1 MEAGRSFLSPASS
14 FPLGTH
20 LRNCLSSTSSSSSS
34 SSSTSGQL
42 LFLLELGLFQMFLC
56 TLLCLMMNIIS
67 NVNLIAQDP
76 LLLLWCLHSG

>member
-20 LRNCLSSTSSSSSS
+20 LRNCLSSASSSSS

-42 LFLLELGLFQMFLC
+42 LFLLELGLFQMLLC

>member
-34 SSSTSGQL
+34 STSGQL
-42 LFLLELGLFQMFLC
+42 LFLLELGLFQMLLC
-56 TLLCLMMNIIS
+56 TLLCLLMNIIS